1 MKFIIKTISYRRRAF
16 TLAAAIGTLLAM
28 AGHATTPDPLW
39 IMPVGDSIT
48 AGYTDN
54 PTWNEPYQ
62 YGYRSTLYNLLVGG
76 GYNPQFVG
84 SSGELLDHE
93 TISPGTTPPADLHAL
108 GQNAHHGFGG
118 SAATDLQGG
127 ITTAL
132 NTHTPDVV
140 LLKIGTNAQN
150 TTALDTLVD
159 TITTTSPSAHLII
172 AEIMPKWTYQQ
183 GIVDYNTYIRETLVP
198 TYQGLGR
205 NISTVDQYTNFLT
218 DTGDLTTIDQAR
230 ISNMENHP
238 DNVGYDRMA
247 QTWFGGIEAIDF
259 SATPPPPVTTVIQ
272 AKISSTTQLAFSG
285 DVSSSDLLHGLTP
298 TTSGWNTVNEASPLE
313 LNDGIHGAA
322 FNVVPGDR
330 VQGAWTTVLASA
342 EYDLGTGNAG
352 HGFDLTAIVSI
363 ADWNSAGFGNQ
374 GWTIEVKG
382 VGETAYELLAV
393 VDHQPL
399 NALDA
404 GTTKV
409 TLTDESGVL
418 ASGVQ
423 FVRITANHVNGGAN
437 GGAFIWRELDVF
449 GVSTVP
455 EPGMALLL
463 GFGGLFVLRRRCL

>member
-1 MKFIIKTISYRRRAF
+1 
-16 TLAAAIGTLLAM
+16 
-28 AGHATTPDPLW
+28 
-39 IMPVGDSIT
+39 
-48 AGYTDN
+48 
-54 PTWNEPYQ
+54 
-62 YGYRSTLYNLLVGG
+62 
-76 GYNPQFVG
+76 
-84 SSGELLDHE
+84 
-93 TISPGTTPPADLHAL
+93 
-108 GQNAHHGFGG
+108 
-118 SAATDLQGG
+118 
-127 ITTAL
+127 
-132 NTHTPDVV
+132 
-140 LLKIGTNAQN
+140 
-150 TTALDTLVD
+150 
-159 TITTTSPSAHLII
+159 
-172 AEIMPKWTYQQ
+172 
-183 GIVDYNTYIRETLVP
+183 
-198 TYQGLGR
+198 
-205 NISTVDQYTNFLT
+205 
-218 DTGDLTTIDQAR
+218 
-230 ISNMENHP
+230 
-238 DNVGYDRMA
+238 
-247 QTWFGGIEAIDF
+247 
-259 SATPPPPVTTVIQ
+259 
-272 AKISSTTQLAFSG
+272 
-285 DVSSSDLLHGLTP
+285 
-298 TTSGWNTVNEASPLE
+298 
-313 LNDGIHGAA
+313 NDGIHGAA